1 MISSR
6 KVGNQFG
13 YSKKDTKENLGSCNN
28 MEELLNKLI
37 EKGWKPFG
45 ITCTDFIKGTG
56 LECIPS
62 YCFNPHP
69 HMWFPWW
76 TRKYHRPS
84 LRQIASKESWL
95 WQFCIANHLLKKYS
109 DLWDDDEYIIWRWQN
124 WMDWKTTDWEY
135 IDENYDS
142 DIYHQD
148 ESYQRWLIESS
159 LKDESELEDFLLNS
173 IKID

>member
-1 MISSR
+1 
-6 KVGNQFG
+6 
-13 YSKKDTKENLGSCNN
+13 

-69 HMWFPWW
+69 HICFPWW

-95 WQFCIANHLLKKYS
+95 WQFVCENMLINKKWFYWDEYCIAEHCEYTPKY
-109 DLWDDDEYIIWRWQN
+109 YKFR
-124 WMDWKTTDWEY
+124 
-135 IDENYDS
+135 
-142 DIYHQD
+142 
-148 ESYQRWLIESS
+148 LIESS
-159 LKDESELEDFLLNS
+159 LKDESELEDFLLSN
-173 IKID
+173 IKVND

>member
-1 MISSR
+1 MTSSR
-6 KVGNQFG
+6 KVGNLFG

-69 HMWFPWW
+69 HMWFAWW
-76 TRKYHRPS
+76 TRKHHRPS

-95 WQFCIANHLLKKYS
+95 WQFVCENEMVKGCNTS
-109 DLWDDDEYIIWRWQN
+109 EYYINYWRFNKENFTECWYLR
-124 WMDWKTTDWEY
+124 EY
-135 IDENYDS
+135 EY
-142 DIYHQD
+142 
-148 ESYQRWLIESS
+148 RLIESS
-159 LKDESELEDFLLNS
+159 LKDENELEDFLLQN
-173 IKID
+173 IKVWND

>member
-1 MISSR
+1 METIKR
-6 KVGNQFG
+6 E
-13 YSKKDTKENLGSCNN
+13 KKADLEQ
-28 MEELLNKLI
+28 LLNSLI

-84 LRQIASKESWL
+84 LRQIVSKESWL
-95 WQFCIANHLLKKYS
+95 WQFVCENGMIPKENHERVYDVS
-109 DLWDDDEYIIWRWQN
+109 W
-124 WMDWKTTDWEY
+124 WEY
-135 IDENYDS
+135 WVDCKAQIISREPEY
-142 DIYHQD
+142 
-148 ESYQRWLIESS
+148 RLIESA
-159 LKDESELEDFLLNS
+159 LCDEDKLEEFLLNN
-173 IKID
+173 IKVEWND

>member
-1 MISSR
+1 
-6 KVGNQFG
+6 
-13 YSKKDTKENLGSCNN
+13 

-95 WQFCIANHLLKKYS
+95 WQFVCENHLYIFKMWENKNFIQDHFKNEYNECCYKYLYDKS
-109 DLWDDDEYIIWRWQN
+109 CYEY
-124 WMDWKTTDWEY
+124 Y
-135 IDENYDS
+135 
-142 DIYHQD
+142 
-148 ESYQRWLIESS
+148 LLESS
-159 LKDESELEDFLLNS
+159 LKDESELEDFLLSN
-173 IKID
+173 IKIEWNDW

>member
-1 MISSR
+1 M
-6 KVGNQFG
+6 
-13 YSKKDTKENLGSCNN
+13 ENKL
-28 MEELLNKLI
+28 EQLLNSLI
-37 EKGWKPFG
+37 EKGWEPFG

-56 LECIPS
+56 LEWIPS

-84 LRQIASKESWL
+84 LRQIVSKESWL
-95 WQFCIANHLLKKYS
+95 WQFVCENGLNNTALGLRSFWVKKWYKYL
-109 DLWDDDEYIIWRWQN
+109 D
-124 WMDWKTTDWEY
+124 
-135 IDENYDS
+135 
-142 DIYHQD
+142 
-148 ESYQRWLIESS
+148 YQYRLIEAS